1 MMCISLTWSKI
12 FSIFFF
18 SNCCFK
24 STFEWTNPKILG
36 NTPCEREGHAAVLY
50 GSKMYVFG
58 GSSTS
63 GFLNDLYEL
72 DLINV
77 YSKKLKFSSF
87 KKLVW
92 TQLNFV
98 GSSPKGL
105 SNHQGVV
112 DNNGRIVIFGGY
124 SVKFLPF
131 I

>member
-12 FSIFFF
+12 FFHF
-18 SNCCFK
+18 SSNDFN

-77 YSKKLKFSSF
+77 YFKQLKCFHFLKSWF
-87 KKLVW
+87 G
-92 TQLNFV
+92 LN
-98 GSSPKGL
+98 
-105 SNHQGVV
+105 
-112 DNNGRIVIFGGY
+112 
-124 SVKFLPF
+124 
-131 I
+131 